1 MVKVAIEKPRI
12 STSLRR
18 RTLAGI
24 DTAIRLTNSQKAE
37 FIVHPATGGTSSG
50 QKRAMESLRLCS
62 RRKMDFLLF
71 FTTSISLCYIV
82 NTLHYGTLLQEIVLL
97 SFGAFHF

>member
-50 QKRAMESLRLCS
+50 QKRGE
-62 RRKMDFLLF
+62 
-71 FTTSISLCYIV
+71 FTTLFARGDGLSAFLYIFHFSV
-82 NTLHYGTLLQEIVLL
+82 LYCEHATQEIVLL